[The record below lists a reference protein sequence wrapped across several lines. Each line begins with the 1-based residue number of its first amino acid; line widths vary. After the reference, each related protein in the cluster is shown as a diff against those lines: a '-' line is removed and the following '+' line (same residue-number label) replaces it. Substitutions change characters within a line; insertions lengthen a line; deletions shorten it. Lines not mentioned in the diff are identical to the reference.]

1 LLQHQAVKISNIT
14 FSNIYGTCIGKDAI
28 VLDCAKIGCYNITL
42 NQINITSIHPKKPAS
57 VKCKNVHGTA
67 TNIIA
72 PHGLCVTN

>member
-1 LLQHQAVKISNIT
+1 
-14 FSNIYGTCIGKDAI
+14 

-57 VKCKNVHGTA
+57 VKCNNVHGTA
-67 TNIIA
+67 TNIIS